1 MIYSKK
7 LICVR
12 LIFNYQRDFNQIP
25 KFVKDNEDKMISPI
39 SQKLLKKI
47 NIQDIQSL
55 VDNQIP
61 ESYDIDYKQDYPDNK
76 KLAKLMIAFAN
87 ASGGYIILGIKE
99 KRVTDPNSGKEKN
112 TGIPE
117 KIIGINKGDHS
128 IKITQIILA
137 HSQPKIIPR
146 VHFFELSQDKD
157 IVIIK
162 ISEAVEPI
170 MYYHANDRDSNK
182 FFIRINDK
190 IEPADQPLLKKLFT
204 YRPFYEEIHKIQR
217 TVSEYQNNIYRIYE
231 AGRQG
236 RKYILLGLIVIPFNK
251 NLQILDLKSE
261 DVEKFIQNLYNSL
274 KKKNPFEMVNFS
286 NFLQNFIYLGDS
298 FKTSLVDEGEE
309 KSWHINSELFIFG
322 NGIIRHNIIY
332 QTVPIASIHPYSNNL
347 LGMEESE
354 KIRFKNA
361 PYLMGDLLVYIYACW
376 IKLIKLIFEK
386 GNFNGRFN
394 LTSKI
399 KYKSEIALGF
409 GNYSPLSHTS
419 DIKVEKTINS
429 NDLSERD
436 SLKILITSILKE
448 VLRYFGYDLANIN
461 DKLEIFGELINQ
473 YLDFIIN

>member
-1 MIYSKK
+1 MVS
-7 LICVR
+7 L
-12 LIFNYQRDFNQIP
+12 
-25 KFVKDNEDKMISPI
+25 I
-39 SQKLLKKI
+39 SQKLLDDI

-55 VDNQIP
+55 VINQIP

-76 KLAKLMIAFAN
+76 RLAKLMIAFAN

-99 KRVTDPNSGKEKN
+99 KRVIDPDSGREKN

-117 KIIGINKGDHS
+117 NIIGINKGDHS

-170 MYYHANDRDSNK
+170 MYYHSNDKDSNK

-190 IEPADQPLLKKLFT
+190 IEPADQPLLKKLFS
-204 YRPFYEEIHKIQR
+204 YRPFYKEIHQIQR
-217 TVSEYQNNIYRIYE
+217 IEFEYQNTIYKTYE

-251 NLQILDLKSE
+251 NLKILDLNSE
-261 DVEKFIQNLYNSL
+261 DVENFILNLHNSL
-274 KKKNPFEMVNFS
+274 NMKIPFHLMVKFS
-286 NFLQNFIYLGDS
+286 YFLQNFNYLGDS
-298 FKTSLVDEGEE
+298 FKTSYVDEDE
-309 KSWHINSELFIFG
+309 KKTRYINSELNIFG
-322 NGIIRHNIIY
+322 NGIVRHNIIY
-332 QTVPIASIHPYSNNL
+332 QTVPIASLYPYSNKL
-347 LGMEESE
+347 LGMEES
-354 KIRFKNA
+354 KKLRFNNA

-386 GNFNGRFN
+386 GNFHGRFN

-399 KYKSEIALGF
+399 KYKSEIALGL
-409 GNYSPLSHTS
+409 GDYSPLSHTN

-429 NDLSERD
+429 NDLTERD
-436 SLKILITSILKE
+436 SLNILITSILKE

-461 DKLEIFGELINQ
+461 DKLEIFRELINQ

>member
-1 MIYSKK
+1 
-7 LICVR
+7 
-12 LIFNYQRDFNQIP
+12 
-25 KFVKDNEDKMISPI
+25 MISPI
-39 SQKLLKKI
+39 SQKLLKDI
-47 NIQDIQSL
+47 NIHDIQSL

-99 KRVTDPNSGKEKN
+99 KRVTDPNSGREKN
-112 TGIPE
+112 TGLPE
-117 KIIGINKGDHS
+117 KIIGISKGDHS

-137 HSQPKIIPR
+137 HTQPKIIPLI
-146 VHFFELSQDKD
+146 HFFELSQDKD

-170 MYYHANDRDSNK
+170 MYYHANDKDSNK

-204 YRPFYEEIHKIQR
+204 YRPFYEEIYKIQR
-217 TVSEYQNNIYRIYE
+217 AEFEYQNDTYKIYE

-236 RKYILLGLIVIPFNK
+236 RKYISLGLIVIPINK
-251 NLQILDLKSE
+251 NLQILDLNSE
-261 DVEKFIQNLYNSL
+261 DVESFIQNLYNSL
-274 KKKNPFEMVNFS
+274 NMKNPFQLMVKFS
-286 NFLQNFIYLGDS
+286 NFLQNFNYLGDS
-298 FKTSLVDEGEE
+298 FKTSYIDEDE
-309 KSWHINSELFIFG
+309 KKTRYNNSELSIFG
-322 NGIIRHNIIY
+322 NGIVKHNIIY
-332 QTVPIASIHPYSNNL
+332 QTVPIATLHPYSNNL
-347 LGMEESE
+347 FGMKESE
-354 KIRFKNA
+354 KIKFKNA

-399 KYKSEIALGF
+399 KYKSEIALGL
-409 GNYSPLSHTS
+409 GDYSPLSHTN
-419 DIKVEKTINS
+419 DIKVEITINS
-429 NDLSERD
+429 SDLSERD
-436 SLKILITSILKE
+436 SLSILITSILKE

-461 DKLEIFGELINQ
+461 DKLVIFGELINK

>member
-1 MIYSKK
+1 
-7 LICVR
+7 
-12 LIFNYQRDFNQIP
+12 
-25 KFVKDNEDKMISPI
+25 MISLI
-39 SQKLLKKI
+39 SQKLLKDI
-47 NIQDIQSL
+47 NIHDIQSL
-55 VDNQIP
+55 VDNQIS
-61 ESYDIDYKQDYPDNK
+61 ESYDLDYKQEYPDNK

-99 KRVTDPNSGKEKN
+99 KRVIDPHSGREKN
-112 TGIPE
+112 TGLPE
-117 KIIGINKGDHS
+117 KIIGINKEDHS

-170 MYYHANDRDSNK
+170 MYYHANDKDSNK

-204 YRPFYEEIHKIQR
+204 YRPFYEEIYKIQR
-217 TVSEYQNNIYRIYE
+217 AEFEYQNDIYKIYE

-251 NLQILDLKSE
+251 NLQILDLNSE
-261 DVEKFIQNLYNSL
+261 DVENFIQNLYNSL
-274 KKKNPFEMVNFS
+274 NMKNPFQMVNFS
-286 NFLQNFIYLGDS
+286 HFLQNFNYLGDS
-298 FKTSLVDEGEE
+298 FRSSLVDEGE
-309 KSWHINSELFIFG
+309 KTNWHNNSELYIFG
-322 NGIIRHNIIY
+322 NGIFKHNIIY
-332 QTVPIASIHPYSNNL
+332 QTVPIASLHPYSNNL
-347 LGMEESE
+347 MFMEESK

-376 IKLIKLIFEK
+376 IKLIKLLFEK

-394 LTSKI
+394 LTSRI
-399 KYKSEIALGF
+399 KYKNEIALGF
-409 GNYSPLSHTS
+409 GNYSPLSHTN

-429 NDLSERD
+429 NELLERD
-436 SLKILITSILKE
+436 SLNILITSILKE
-448 VLRYFGYDLANIN
+448 VLRYFGYDLATIN
-461 DKLEIFGELINQ
+461 EKLKFFGELINS